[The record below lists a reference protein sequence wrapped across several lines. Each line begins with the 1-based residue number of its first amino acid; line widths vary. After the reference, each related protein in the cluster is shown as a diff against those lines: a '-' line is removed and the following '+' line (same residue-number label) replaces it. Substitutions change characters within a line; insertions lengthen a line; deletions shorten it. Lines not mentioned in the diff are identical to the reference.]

1 MSTTKKNLPAEAP
14 KFAEGEFAVI
24 AATLISC
31 SISAVMLSYHV
42 WSDIQIKEE
51 AVKLVLTGLFGA
63 FAIVM
68 GIVPMMLARA
78 HGNALE
84 GGNPQTGL
92 LIVVCLF
99 MFVDGAL
106 QYHAISYT
114 MKLMGVE
121 SPGWLWPTVGAAAFQ
136 IGAFFSRGMLHAV
149 TKEIQELIDARA
161 HEREMARENRRSK
174 LEAEATAL
182 GILFD
187 GRTSD
192 SILQGKIHQ
201 RRLHA
206 VG

>member
-1 MSTTKKNLPAEAP
+1 MSKKTDLPSVAP
-14 KFAEGEFAVI
+14 RFGEGEAAVI
-24 AATLISC
+24 AATLVSC
-31 SISAVMLSYHV
+31 AISALLLAYHV
-42 WSDIQIKEE
+42 WAEIEISEML
-51 AVKLVLTGLFGA
+51 VKQTVTVLFGLF
-63 FAIVM
+63 AITM

-78 HGNALE
+78 HGSALE

-99 MFVDGAL
+99 MLVDGAL
-106 QYHAISYT
+106 QFHAISYT

-121 SPGWLWPTVGAAAFQ
+121 SPGWVWPTLGAAAFQ

-149 TKEIQELIDARA
+149 TKEIQELIDARN
-161 HEREMARENRRSK
+161 HEREMARENRRAK

-192 SILQGKIHQ
+192 SILQAKIHQ

-206 VG
+206 VA